1 MQEKLHIILLWIKS
15 HLDFLVLGIFTI
27 FLIYIGYRVYV
38 EYNSPTRQ
46 PDPLMPWNPPSLLP
60 NENFDKLKKLLETN
74 STLEED
80 ERFISLGKFNI
91 FDYKIVRD
99 LDTIRK
105 ELNNK
110 FEQAKKYYNAGDLK
124 NAKKILVEI
133 LSAWPIHKP
142 SQELLEKINA
152 QLQPP
157 PTPTPTPV
165 PAPAPGRPL
174 PPGEVPPEF
183 R

>member
-1 MQEKLHIILLWIKS
+1 MKEKLHTIILWLKS
-15 HLDFLVLGIFTI
+15 HLDFVVLGIFVI
-27 FLIYIGYRVYV
+27 FFLYIGGRIYV
-38 EYNSPTRQ
+38 EFNSSTRQ
-46 PDPLMPWNPPSLLP
+46 PDPLLPWNPPSLLP
-60 NENFDKLKKLLETN
+60 NENFNKLKKMLEAN

-105 ELNNK
+105 ELKNK
-110 FEQAKKYYNAGDLK
+110 FERAKKYYNEGNLK
-124 NAKKILVEI
+124 EAKKILVEI

-142 SQELLEKINA
+142 SQELLAKINA
-152 QLQPP
+152 QLHPV

-165 PAPAPGRPL
+165 PL
-174 PPGEVPPEF
+174 PRGEAIPPEF